1 MAPVNTLLG
10 LLIML
15 TQANS
20 SLDCRDISALMAR
33 VDRDFK
39 QGSLQAA
46 ISEADHALSCPNA
59 TVDEQVMLHLKL
71 SGIYDRTGLHTNSRP
86 VRAALQSIDSAS
98 ELADQASPASLAAI
112 NLARSRYYYRSEEPD
127 SDYPIARRFA
137 RAALALF
144 EELEDL
150 HGQADAVHLTG
161 LFHLQREELD
171 QAQVC
176 FERSLALEVQS
187 GAARP
192 IMLADYERHMGFVD
206 QMSGDLE
213 QAIKKFQ
220 RSFVIRRDNGL
231 TDQAMFAAASLGRAL
246 IYDNRAAEAEAPLVF
261 ALDTA
266 EALDSAEGRARAGLA
281 LGQMHEQLGN
291 REAAIEAFEAT
302 LVAAEKIHRT
312 SIIERASTALGRL
325 LEAQ

>member
-1 MAPVNTLLG
+1 VAPVNTLLS

-20 SLDCRDISALMAR
+20 SLDCGDISALIDR
-33 VDRDFK
+33 VDRDFR
-39 QGSLQAA
+39 QGSLQTA

-59 TVDEQVMLHLKL
+59 TVDERVMLHLKL
-71 SGIYDRTGLHTNSRP
+71 SGIHDRTGLHTNSRP

-98 ELADQASPASLAAI
+98 ELADQANPASLAAI
-112 NLARSRYYYRSEEPD
+112 KLARSRYYYRSEEPD
-127 SDYPIARRFA
+127 SDYPTARRFA
-137 RAALALF
+137 RAALTLF
-144 EELEDL
+144 EELQDL
-150 HGQADAVHLTG
+150 HGQADTVHLTG

-171 QAQVC
+171 QARVY
-176 FERSLALEVQS
+176 FERSLALEVRS
-187 GAARP
+187 AAARP
-192 IMLADYERHMGFVD
+192 IMLADYERHMGFIY

-266 EALDSAEGRARAGLA
+266 EALDSPEGRARAGLA

-302 LVAAEKIHRT
+302 LVAAEEINRT
-312 SIIERASTALGRL
+312 SIIERASAALGRL